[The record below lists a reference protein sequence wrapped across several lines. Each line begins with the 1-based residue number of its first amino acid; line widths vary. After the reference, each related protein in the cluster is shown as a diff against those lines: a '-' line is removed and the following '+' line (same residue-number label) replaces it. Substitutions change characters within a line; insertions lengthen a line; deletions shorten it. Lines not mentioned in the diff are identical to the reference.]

1 MSTSNPQHSSRIV
14 APAVDPKVGYAWQM
28 DGWKREGITMISR
41 SRGERRMA
49 TSPKPLM
56 GLGGPEPMDLTFG
69 VVLHDKVGLQSG
81 SLGPRPRVSLE
92 PQSDKGKIS

>member
-1 MSTSNPQHSSRIV
+1 
-14 APAVDPKVGYAWQM
+14 
-28 DGWKREGITMISR
+28 
-41 SRGERRMA
+41 
-49 TSPKPLM
+49 M